1 MKYSFKTHWLHD
13 EEKFQA
19 QLLYNGKVI
28 EEITFDYQS
37 EMFEYIAEAMCNLQL
52 AGEDWTFTY

>member
-19 QLLYNGKVI
+19 QLLKDGKVI
-28 EEITFDYQS
+28 EEKEFDFQS
-37 EMFEYIAEAMCNLQL
+37 EMFEYIAEVMCNLLL
-52 AGEDWTFTY
+52 AGEDWTFSY